1 MKKLALNDE
10 ILLKIDKPARYIG
23 NEINSIQKD
32 PAKVDIRF
40 AFCFPD
46 VYEIGMSHLGMKIL
60 YEMFNRRD
68 DVWCE
73 RVFSPWPDL
82 HKVMKERKIPLF
94 ALESQES
101 IGSFDFIGITL
112 QYEMCYTNILQIL
125 DLAGLPFLAKDRTE
139 QMPLVIGGGPC
150 TYNPEPVAD
159 FFDLFYIG
167 EGETSYDE
175 LFDLYK
181 KAKKEGWNRREF
193 LVRAASVPGIYV
205 PMLYD
210 VTYHQDGTVLKMQPN
225 TKGVPETVQ
234 KQVVMDFSD
243 AVYPTKPVVPFLK
256 ITQDRVVLEVMRGCI
271 RGCRFCQAGQIYRP
285 TREKRVEV
293 LKKYA
298 DEMLRSTG
306 YDEISLTSLSTSDY
320 TELEE
325 LINYLIDRFKDK
337 GVNISLPS
345 LRIDAFSL
353 DVMKKVQDIRKSSLT
368 FAPEAGSQKMRDIIN
383 KGLTKEDILNGAGL
397 AFAGGWQKVKLYF
410 MLGLPQETE
419 EDMRA
424 IAELANEIAVRYY
437 EIPKDQRNGKCQI
450 TVSTSFFIPKPFT
463 PFQWARMYDK
473 EEYLRRARVVND
485 AIKAQLN
492 RKSIKYNWHE
502 ADVSVLEGVL
512 ARGDRR
518 LAKAIVSAYEDGAL
532 FDSWSEYYSHDRWMR
547 AFAKAGID
555 PDFYTMRER
564 SEDEV
569 FPWDFID
576 DGVTKQYL
584 LREWKRAGQGE
595 VTKNCRMQCSGCGAN
610 RYGGGVCVENQ
621 NQVS

>member
-1 MKKLALNDE
+1 M
-10 ILLKIDKPARYIG
+10 
-23 NEINSIQKD
+23 
-32 PAKVDIRF
+32 
-40 AFCFPD
+40 
-46 VYEIGMSHLGMKIL
+46 
-60 YEMFNRRD
+60 
-68 DVWCE
+68 
-73 RVFSPWPDL
+73 
-82 HKVMKERKIPLF
+82 
-94 ALESQES
+94 
-101 IGSFDFIGITL
+101 
-112 QYEMCYTNILQIL
+112 
-125 DLAGLPFLAKDRTE
+125 
-139 QMPLVIGGGPC
+139 
-150 TYNPEPVAD
+150 
-159 FFDLFYIG
+159 
-167 EGETSYDE
+167 
-175 LFDLYK
+175 
-181 KAKKEGWNRREF
+181 
-193 LVRAASVPGIYV
+193 
-205 PMLYD
+205 
-210 VTYHQDGTVLKMQPN
+210 
-225 TKGVPETVQ
+225 
-234 KQVVMDFSD
+234 
-243 AVYPTKPVVPFLK
+243 YPTNPVVPFLK

-383 KGLTKEDILNGAGL
+383 KGLTKEDILHGAGL

-437 EIPKDQRNGKCQI
+437 EIPKDQRKGKCQI

-564 SEDEV
+564 SKDEV

-595 VTKNCRMQCSGCGAN
+595 VTKNCISR
-610 RYGGGVCVENQ
+610 
-621 NQVS
+621 